1 MDSYNF
7 QPRTMLT
14 EVSAHCTALH
24 CTANT
29 ILCCTALHSTAL
41 QTLYCTQHCFTLNY
55 FSGFCFTLLNTT
67 HADGHYLHFIL

>member
-24 CTANT
+24 CKHYIVLHCTAFHCTANT
-29 ILCCTALHSTAL
+29 ILYSALHYSELLLWILLHST
-41 QTLYCTQHCFTLNY
+41 QHYTC
-55 FSGFCFTLLNTT
+55 
-67 HADGHYLHFIL
+67 